1 CGNEI
6 DDDCNGV
13 VDDGCACAPGD
24 VQSCYSGPP
33 GTASIGVC
41 APGEHVCDPG
51 GLGFGP
57 CVGEVL
63 PGAEDCASPVDDD
76 CDGEV
81 NEGCPCAPGE
91 PSPCYAGPL
100 GTAGVGVCSAGV
112 HVCEPSG
119 LGYGPCEGEVLPVA
133 ESCATLEDDD
143 CDGGANE
150 GCVCTPGATEVCY
163 TGPPGTMGVGQCQG
177 GVKTCDNLG
186 LGFGPCV
193 GEVTPQPEV
202 CETTADEDCDGVATP
217 CPGSTICSVTFPI
230 NSSMV
235 GTVNGSWEAVAV
247 DAMGNVGVTGFMD
260 GQTVD
265 LGGGPLG
272 GNGFGADMLVAGFDA
287 SCQYLWGHRF
297 ASSQG
302 GVQRGMGVARRA
314 SGDLVVT
321 GTIANPVNFGLGWMG
336 SSNVRAGLLV
346 GFDSSGVATES
357 QVFGSDPT
365 MATTVAVGPSGELV
379 VAGCF
384 TGPMSLGGSMLPSY
398 GGTDL
403 FLAKFDAQGNHAW
416 SLSFGDATNQCSV
429 NGVSSAVP
437 SVAVD
442 ATGSIILGGS
452 FFGVVDFGGGPLVA
466 VSNASD
472 IFLAKLDPAGVHQWS
487 HRFGTSTLDPG
498 AEVAI
503 APGGDI
509 VLTGTVYAAIDL
521 GGGVLPHGGSGDMFV
536 ARYSSNGAHLW
547 SHDFAASATQRAE
560 AVHVDLNGDILIS
573 GALSGSFDF
582 GDGPKPGGPFVAK
595 LQIGRAHIWNR
606 QFGFQGFS
614 GFNHAAAVT
623 TEGQGNVVVVGEFG
637 GTADFG
643 AGPVTSVGDGDLFIV
658 KLAP

>member
-1 CGNEI
+1 
-6 DDDCNGV
+6 
-13 VDDGCACAPGD
+13 
-24 VQSCYSGPP
+24 
-33 GTASIGVC
+33 
-41 APGEHVCDPG
+41 
-51 GLGFGP
+51 
-57 CVGEVL
+57 
-63 PGAEDCASPVDDD
+63 
-76 CDGEV
+76 
-81 NEGCPCAPGE
+81 
-91 PSPCYAGPL
+91 
-100 GTAGVGVCSAGV
+100 
-112 HVCEPSG
+112 
-119 LGYGPCEGEVLPVA
+119 
-133 ESCATLEDDD
+133 
-143 CDGGANE
+143 
-150 GCVCTPGATEVCY
+150 
-163 TGPPGTMGVGQCQG
+163 M
-177 GVKTCDNLG
+177 
-186 LGFGPCV
+186 
-193 GEVTPQPEV
+193 
-202 CETTADEDCDGVATP
+202 
-217 CPGSTICSVTFPI
+217 TFPV

-235 GTVNGSWEAVAV
+235 GTVRGSWEAAAV

-260 GQTVD
+260 GQTID

-321 GTIANPVNFGLGWMG
+321 GTIANAINFGLGWVG
-336 SSNVRAGLLV
+336 SSNVRAGFLV

-403 FLAKFDAQGNHAW
+403 FLAKFDAQGNHVW
-416 SLSFGDATNQCSV
+416 SLSFGDATNQCSNSGV
-429 NGVSSAVP
+429 NSAVP

-452 FFGVVDFGGGPLVA
+452 FLGVVDFGGGPLAA

-472 IFLAKLDPAGVHQWS
+472 IFVAKLDPAGVHQWS
-487 HRFGTSTLDPG
+487 HRFGTSALDLG

-509 VLTGTVYAAIDL
+509 VLTGTVHAAIDL
-521 GGGVLPHGGSGDMFV
+521 GGGVLPYGGSGDMFV

-547 SHDFAASATQRAE
+547 SHGFAKPATQRAE

-595 LQIGRAHIWNR
+595 LSGSGQHIWNR
-606 QFGFQGFS
+606 QFGFQGSS
-614 GFNHAAAVT
+614 GFNRAAAVAT
-623 TEGQGNVVVVGEFG
+623 DAQGNVVVVGEFG
-637 GTADFG
+637 ATADFG
-643 AGPVTSVGDGDLFIV
+643 AGPVTSVSDGDLFIV